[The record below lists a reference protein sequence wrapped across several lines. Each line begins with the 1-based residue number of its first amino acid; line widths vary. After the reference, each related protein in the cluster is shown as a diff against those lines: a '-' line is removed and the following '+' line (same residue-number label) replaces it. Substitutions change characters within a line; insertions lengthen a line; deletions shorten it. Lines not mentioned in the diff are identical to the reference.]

1 MIESILKEEK
11 KNFVLERSV
20 QFSDSIIVLYKQLV
34 AKNEF
39 ILSKQLLRSATS
51 VGANLMESKFAASKK
66 DFLNKVVISL
76 KEANETLYRLK
87 LLKRGEFIYTD
98 YDRYLAEINFIIS
111 ILVRI
116 VNTTRRNLA
125 MRNWD

>member
-125 MRNWD
+125 MRN